1 MELLETIARL
11 SLLLPSFLFFLRK
24 RSQSRE
30 NWVVFLFVLFSIL
43 QQAAFV
49 ISAKINH
56 PEVVQIISFFNPL
69 TYLIFIYFFF
79 QQVLIGSLNKRVIL
93 ICTIV
98 YVALQFIPFIFETNS
113 TITSIVTTVNTI
125 FILLFCLLYFFEQIR
140 FPKTMFIYTQSSFW
154 SIVGF
159 LVFSAGTFFIFW
171 YNTIVKQ
178 SEVFENQYIVIH
190 ALIFIIRNVLFSIA
204 FIIKPEKQSF
214 ADTKLSL
221 T

>member
-1 MELLETIARL
+1 
-11 SLLLPSFLFFLRK
+11 
-24 RSQSRE
+24 
-30 NWVVFLFVLFSIL
+30 
-43 QQAAFV
+43 
-49 ISAKINH
+49 
-56 PEVVQIISFFNPL
+56 
-69 TYLIFIYFFF
+69 
-79 QQVLIGSLNKRVIL
+79 
-93 ICTIV
+93 
-98 YVALQFIPFIFETNS
+98 
-113 TITSIVTTVNTI
+113 
-125 FILLFCLLYFFEQIR
+125 
-140 FPKTMFIYTQSSFW
+140 MFIYTQSSFW